1 MASASIHRR
10 ADLAEINVQQDAM
23 CDSLSRLALLTG
35 AVNAWKLASVH
46 DAYLVLLS
54 NFLHSLF
61 KTFSKTRRK
70 RKHEGFWVCTD
81 NDNRVTSY
89 LKRTVSGWWHVS
101 KKRRTTN
108 KPIKRC
114 GCLAVSAHRMLHL
127 ALLGKTTLMF
137 CRQQELHWILI
148 SCTSNSRYVSYL
160 KLQLLTNWTQ
170 GKYQVN
176 PCLFFT
182 SYSFVCFLNEWNI
195 RQLLKSSEAKTTSD
209 SRHRF

>member
-1 MASASIHRR
+1 MKEEEKHPEEARFGEFSFFFWLCQSEAVTPAVLWTSCCVPHSMASASIHRR

-114 GCLAVSAHRMLHL
+114 GCLAVSADRMLHL

-148 SCTSNSRYVSYL
+148 SCTSNSR
-160 KLQLLTNWTQ
+160 
-170 GKYQVN
+170 
-176 PCLFFT
+176 
-182 SYSFVCFLNEWNI
+182 
-195 RQLLKSSEAKTTSD
+195 
-209 SRHRF
+209 